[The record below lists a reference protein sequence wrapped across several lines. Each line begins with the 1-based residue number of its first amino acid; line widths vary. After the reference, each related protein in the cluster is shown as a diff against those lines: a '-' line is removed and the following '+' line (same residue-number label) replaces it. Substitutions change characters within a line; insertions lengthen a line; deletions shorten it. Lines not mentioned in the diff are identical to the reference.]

1 MLKFKDF
8 NTTSLIVITI
18 ILLFLFASGAVFIHY
33 GNKIKDGKISNDDKE
48 AGNFIFSFGIIGLII
63 NIISLIKFGYHYDTL
78 MKDGEI
84 ISIGLYICAI
94 LFTTAS
100 NIILIIYGFKI
111 HQNNICTDIQCPY
124 SKCIDD
130 FRIAKFIVAFGSMC
144 IIFSSIVL
152 IYFIYK
158 IVRKKETVAPIN
170 EET

>member
-33 GNKIKDGKISNDDKE
+33 GNKIKDGKISDDDKE

-78 MKDGEI
+78 MNDGEI

-94 LFTTAS
+94 LFTIAS

-111 HQNNICTDIQCPY
+111 HQNNIFI
-124 SKCIDD
+124 
-130 FRIAKFIVAFGSMC
+130 FRS
-144 IIFSSIVL
+144 
-152 IYFIYK
+152 
-158 IVRKKETVAPIN
+158 
-170 EET
+170 